1 MNEEYIITA
10 SAVKD
15 EIKIKGSRFIGE
27 LYPVVSQD
35 EAENLL
41 TRCRKE
47 YHDATHHCYAYRIGE
62 DASVHRYSDDG
73 EPSGTAGKPI
83 LSILEHAGITNSL
96 LIVIRYF
103 GGTKLGTGGLV
114 RAYTDA
120 AQALIR
126 KAEIRR
132 VPVLRTLHITFPYD
146 YTSGVMRVIAQH
158 SLKIEDTE
166 YGDDVTI
173 RLAVRP
179 SQILTI
185 RREMTDATAGTI
197 AIGTP

>member
-1 MNEEYIITA
+1 MSEEYMITT

-15 EIKIKGSRFIGE
+15 EIKIQGSRFIGE

-35 EAENLL
+35 EAENVL

-47 YHDATHHCYAYRIGE
+47 YHDATHRCYAYRIGE
-62 DASVHRYSDDG
+62 DASIFRYSDDG

-83 LSILEHAGITNSL
+83 LSILKHAGITNSL

-114 RAYTDA
+114 RAYTDT

-126 KAEIRR
+126 KAEIKR
-132 VPVLRTLHITFPYD
+132 VPVLRALRLTFPYD
-146 YTSGVMRVIAQH
+146 YTSGVMRVIAH
-158 SLKIEDTE
+158 HNLKIEDTE

-179 SQILTI
+179 SQIVTI
-185 RREMTDATAGTI
+185 RREMTDATAGNI
-197 AIGTP
+197 AIGTL

>member
-132 VPVLRTLHITFPYD
+132 VPVLRTLRITFPYD